1 MVVVK
6 ANKMWKADVS
16 SIQKLQVITTKK
28 KDSANLLPPYQQFLV
43 DLGCHLAYSD
53 SPMPKANVGPVNK
66 FFFCCSTKTYSRAS
80 KTHVLP
86 TVCSYKQQSSRAG
99 LYLV

>member
-28 KDSANLLPPYQQFLV
+28 KRILQ
-43 DLGCHLAYSD
+43 
-53 SPMPKANVGPVNK
+53 
-66 FFFCCSTKTYSRAS
+66 TYFP
-80 KTHVLP
+80 HIN
-86 TVCSYKQQSSRAG
+86 SS
-99 LYLV
+99 